1 MHHQSNRTLQDIR
14 TTLPPAAVI
23 AAATTF
29 FARRNAIYTA
39 FLEKEGPGW
48 ATYRGQGGEE
58 IAVGAQVAP
67 DGFTRV
73 TGSSYMFDQQVARF
87 LSLLPA
93 APPEVPVLPLAAG
106 DAVTGQGA

>member
-1 MHHQSNRTLQDIR
+1 MHQQSNRTLQDAR

-23 AAATTF
+23 TAATTF

-73 TGSSYMFDQQVARF
+73 TGSSYMFDAQVARF
-87 LSLLPA
+87 LSLLPP

-106 DAVTGQGA
+106 DAEPGSGT